1 VNSVS
6 FDLIGAG
13 LPLAIAIAY
22 LPRLFR
28 VLDALTVV
36 LLGGSF
42 LISATLSYCDSA
54 AVHVV
59 PGTYLLCFVIWLRRG
74 RGLNRSLPA
83 AAVFCSS
90 FFTIFPAD
98 AYRAYTCH
106 AANGL
111 ARIGGGSLTD
121 SLLLTPVV
129 LAGMHTLVYFFCEL
143 DERGRVP
150 IRDYLRRQFS
160 VVSRNA
166 QHAHN
171 TDREAS

>member
-1 VNSVS
+1 M
-6 FDLIGAG
+6 
-13 LPLAIAIAY
+13 AIAIAY
-22 LPRLFR
+22 LPRLFK
-28 VLDALTVV
+28 VLNAFTAAL
-36 LLGGSF
+36 LAGSF
-42 LISATLSYCDSA
+42 LISATLSYCDNA

-74 RGLNRSLPA
+74 RGLNRNVPA
-83 AAVFCSS
+83 AAVFCSTY
-90 FFTIFPAD
+90 FTIFPAD

-111 ARIGGGSLTD
+111 ARIGAGSLGD
-121 SLLLTPVV
+121 SLVLTPLV

-160 VVSRNA
+160 VVA
-166 QHAHN
+166 
-171 TDREAS
+171 

>member
-1 VNSVS
+1 MNSVS

-13 LPLAIAIAY
+13 IPLAIAIAY
-22 LPRLFR
+22 LPRLFK
-28 VLDALTVV
+28 VLDALTAA
-36 LLGGSF
+36 LLAGSF

-74 RGLNRSLPA
+74 RGLNRNLPA
-83 AAVFCSS
+83 AAVFCST

-106 AANGL
+106 ASNGL
-111 ARIGGGSLTD
+111 ARIGGGSVGD
-121 SLLLTPVV
+121 SLLLTPVI

-150 IRDYLRRQFS
+150 IRDYMRRQFS
-160 VVSRNA
+160 VVS
-166 QHAHN
+166 
-171 TDREAS
+171 

>member
-1 VNSVS
+1 MNSVS
-6 FDLIGAG
+6 FDPIGAG
-13 LPLAIAIAY
+13 LPMAIAIAY
-22 LPRLFR
+22 LPRLFK
-28 VLDALTVV
+28 VLDALTTA
-36 LLGGSF
+36 LLAGSL
-42 LISATLSYCDSA
+42 LISATLSYCDTA

-59 PGTYLLCFVIWLRRG
+59 PGIYLLCFVIWLRRG
-74 RGLNRSLPA
+74 RGMNRNLPA

-106 AANGL
+106 AASGL
-111 ARIGGGSLTD
+111 ARIGAGSLGD
-121 SLLLTPVV
+121 SLLLTPAI

-160 VVSRNA
+160 VV
-166 QHAHN
+166 
-171 TDREAS
+171 T